1 MPSRFLLKFQQEVF
15 LLKILQ
21 KISFEN
27 FGKRFC
33 AYLLDML
40 LLYIVFAILGYILKT
55 LGLVSTYTFAGISYL
70 LTILYFAVLESGEHQ
85 ATLGKRILGL
95 VVIRSDTGEKIT
107 FKRAAVRNIVRLINI
122 PIYCL
127 GYLPILFTAKHQGLH
142 DFIVHTQVVSI
153 DDIETEEDD
162 EEEPEEVTKE
172 EKREA

>member
-107 FKRAAVRNIVRLINI
+107 FKRAVVRNIVRLINI

-142 DFIVHTQVVSI
+142 DFIVHTRVVSI
-153 DDIETEEDD
+153 DDIETED
-162 EEEPEEVTKE
+162 EELEEETDEESDEKE
-172 EKREA
+172 A